1 MNILWIKALHIF
13 FVLAWMAGLFYLP
26 RIFVYHAESTNP
38 AVQAQFQVM
47 ERRLWWFVTP
57 FAVLALLLGGWLI
70 ALYGADWLR
79 GSTWMHIK
87 LTLLVAVYGYHF
99 YLYKL
104 MKTFARN
111 ENTHSPR
118 FYRILN
124 EAPVLIILAIV
135 FLAVVKPI

>member
-26 RIFVYHAESTNP
+26 RIFVYHAESTTP
-38 AVQAQFQVM
+38 SVHEQFKIM

-57 FAVLALLLGGWLI
+57 FAILALVLGVWLI
-70 ALYGADWLR
+70 ALYGTNWFAA
-79 GSTWMHIK
+79 STWLHLK
-87 LTLLVAVYGYHF
+87 LTLLIGIYGYHF

-104 MKTFARN
+104 VKDFARN
-111 ENTHSPR
+111 ENKHSAK
-118 FYRILN
+118 FYRFLN
-124 EAPVLIILAIV
+124 EVPVLIILVIV